1 MNPSGGLV
9 WHWHAW
15 RHQHAWKES
24 FNQIGQWLEEIP
36 TPSKELVLIGASA
49 GWMMP
54 TAWLQRFEKVTT
66 FDIDLFAAPLFRR
79 RHGPA
84 LKASGTQLR
93 CHTSDALTHLQPLL
107 RPHNR
112 AAILFDNVLGQIRF
126 HHTSIDEASQRIEAI
141 TKALRGRSWGSV
153 HDAYSGKVVPNQG
166 PIAQPHRMKTFQT
179 PHHFSDDNLMK
190 TPGFA
195 EFGKQLQPQGE
206 WLDHLT
212 ANVFPEGTPI
222 HHIAWPY
229 STHYCHWLQAGW
241 VSE

>member
-15 RHQHAWKES
+15 RHQNAWKES
-24 FNQIGQWLEEIP
+24 INQVGRWLEETP

-54 TAWLQRFEKVTT
+54 SVWLQRFEKVTT

-84 LKASGTQLR
+84 LKVSGTQLR

-107 RPHNR
+107 RAHNR

-126 HHTSIDEASQRIEAI
+126 HHTSIDEASHRIEAI

-166 PIAQPHRMKTFQT
+166 PISQPQKLKTLQT
-179 PHHFSDDNLMK
+179 PHHFSDENLMK
-190 TPGFA
+190 IPGFA

-212 ANVFPEGTPI
+212 ANVFPEGTSI

-229 STHYCHWLQAGW
+229 STYYCHWLQAGW
-241 VSE
+241 VTA

>member
-15 RHQHAWKES
+15 THQRAWQETKR
-24 FNQIGQWLEEIP
+24 QLGQWLEDTP
-36 TPSKELVLIGASA
+36 TPSKELLLIGASA

-54 TAWLQRFEKVTT
+54 SAWLQRFDKVTT

-79 RHGPA
+79 RHGAA
-84 LKASGTQLR
+84 LQAAGTQLH

-107 RPHNR
+107 RAHKR
-112 AAILFDNVLGQIRF
+112 AAVLFDNVLGQVRF
-126 HHTSIDEASQRIEAI
+126 HHPTVDEASQRIDFI
-141 TKALRGRSWGSV
+141 TKALRGRSWGSI
-153 HDAYSGKVVPNQG
+153 HDAYSGKVAP
-166 PIAQPHRMKTFQT
+166 
-179 PHHFSDDNLMK
+179 
-190 TPGFA
+190 TPGPFAPPSRLETVQTSHHASDSERMSNPDFA

-222 HHIAWPY
+222 SHIAWPY

-241 VSE
+241 VAA